1 MTAPR
6 RASVPPPG
14 LPADAAEPQVVVCAG
29 GGGVGK
35 TTTAAALGLALARRG
50 RRALVVTMDPAR
62 RLAGALGVP
71 VADAP
76 TPVALPDAGGRL
88 WALMPDPRGSLRTF
102 VGQLFADEPAAETR
116 VLANGVYRGLADAAA
131 GVHELVT
138 MNLVARAAAGNT
150 FDVVVVDTAPSR
162 HALDA
167 LDYPRRLATLLG
179 GRAVGWLATLAPPPA
194 GAAVPGRSAP
204 GRLLAWGAGRV
215 ERLVGRVTGPGLASD
230 TAALFADL
238 ALVRER
244 FVALARRASGLLQ
257 GERTEYLLVADP
269 AAAARDDAL
278 FLAARLGKQGRTPR
292 ALVLNRADV
301 QASPHDRVLRA
312 LPGVPPEV
320 LAALDA
326 LERERTVRT
335 VAADAQAREL
345 AQRLRG
351 VPLVRLP
358 FLEAAKPEVV
368 VVGLATELEPQLGT
382 LVPAHG

>member
-1 MTAPR
+1 
-6 RASVPPPG
+6 V
-14 LPADAAEPQVVVCAG
+14 AEPQVVVCAG

-88 WALMPDPRGSLRTF
+88 WALMPVPRGSLRTF

-138 MNLVARAAAGNT
+138 MNLVARAAAGST

-167 LDYPRRLATLLG
+167 LDYPRRLAALLG
-179 GRAVGWLATLAPPPA
+179 GRAVGWLATLAPPQA
-194 GAAVPGRSAP
+194 GAAAPGRTAP

-301 QASPHDRVLRA
+301 QAPPHDRVLRA

-320 LAALDA
+320 LAALDV

-351 VPLVRLP
+351 VPLIRLP

-368 VVGLATELEPQLGT
+368 VVGLAAELAPQLGI
-382 LVPAHG
+382 LVPTHG

>member
-6 RASVPPPG
+6 RSSGAPPAG
-14 LPADAAEPQVVVCAG
+14 TADAAEPQVVVCAG

-62 RLAGALGVP
+62 RLAGALGIP
-71 VADAP
+71 VADVP

-88 WALMPDPRGSLRTF
+88 WALMPDPRRSLRTF

-138 MNLVARAAAGNT
+138 MNLVARAAAGDT
-150 FDVVVVDTAPSR
+150 FDVVVIDTAPSR

-167 LDYPRRLATLLG
+167 LDYPRRLAALLG
-179 GRAVGWLATLAPPPA
+179 GRAVAWLAALAPRGP
-194 GAAVPGRSAP
+194 GAEAP
-204 GRLLAWGAGRV
+204 SRTPTGRLLAWGAGRV
-215 ERLVGRVTGPGLASD
+215 ERLVGRATGPGLARD
-230 TAALFADL
+230 TAALFSDL

-244 FVALARRASGLLQ
+244 FAALARRASGLLL
-257 GERTEYLLVADP
+257 GERAGFLLVADS
-269 AAAARDDAL
+269 AVAARDDAV
-278 FLAARLGKQGRTPR
+278 FLAGRLGRQGRTPQ

-301 QASPHDRVLRA
+301 RAPPHDAVLRELPDAPPA
-312 LPGVPPEV
+312 L
-320 LAALDA
+320 LAALDT
-326 LERERTVRT
+326 LDRERTTRT
-335 VAADAQAREL
+335 AAADAQAREL
-345 AQRLRG
+345 ATRLRG

-358 FLEAAKPEVV
+358 FLEATTPDAV
-368 VVGLATELEPQLGT
+368 VVGLAAELEPKLGT
-382 LVPAHG
+382 LVPTDR